1 MEREVTI
8 MHGTINTTT
17 DGVLRI
23 HTYTAPDD
31 GWGVNS
37 HIIELATQTIVIDA
51 QYTPVYGREVVD
63 CANALGNPI
72 SRLYVTHY
80 HPDHLLGA
88 AEFKVPIHALAE
100 VKNKIDAVGDRVACE
115 EHEKFPETIPT
126 RAEKPSLIVE
136 PGSETIDGVTF
147 EFLQLQHAETENALM
162 ISFRAHGILIA
173 QDLIYHGVHV
183 FLGEQAF
190 DTWLEQLA
198 HYQSLSYRKI
208 LPGHGTPGGPE
219 LYDQMR
225 SYLTTA
231 RENLAASRD
240 PADFKAR
247 MISAF
252 PDFGG
257 HALLDHQMR
266 FLFPHLKEATV

>member
-1 MEREVTI
+1 MY
-8 MHGTINTTT
+8 GTINITS
-17 DGVLRI
+17 DGALRI

-51 QYTPVYGREVVD
+51 QYTLVYGRDVVD
-63 CANALGNPI
+63 YADALGKPI

-88 AEFKVPIHALAE
+88 AAFPAPIRALAE
-100 VKNKIDAVGDRVACE
+100 VKKKIDAVGDRVARE
-115 EHEKFPETIPT
+115 EHEKFPETIPAH
-126 RAEKPSLIVE
+126 AEKPSVIVT
-136 PGSETIDGVTF
+136 PGTEMIDGVKF

-162 ISFRAHGILIA
+162 LGFSDHGILIT
-173 QDLIYHGVHV
+173 QDLIYHGIHV

-190 DTWLEQLA
+190 DTWLERLA
-198 HYQSLSYRKI
+198 HYQALSYRRI

-219 LYDQMR
+219 LYDRMR
-225 SYLTTA
+225 HYLTTA
-231 RENLAASRD
+231 RGTLAASRD
-240 PADFKAR
+240 AADFKAR

-252 PDFGG
+252 PTFGG

-266 FLFPHLKEATV
+266 FLFPQHEEATV